1 MQKSDILAAI
11 DDLNQYLLNNVT
23 NDGLIDSLT
32 ELLNKLNSQ
41 KNTN

>member
-1 MQKSDILAAI
+1 MQKSDILATI

-23 NDGLIDSLT
+23 QEGLIDSLT
-32 ELLNKLNSQ
+32 ELLNKL